1 MVALGTRHPVS
12 GLAGGQGE
20 ADGKVGLP
28 VPVRLKDHVVAGGD
42 EIQGAEVGDDF
53 AFEFPNE
60 AAAWSKSNSSRL
72 YGRKTGQRGCGS
84 RRRALPGRK
93 LRAAGKR
100 SPADG
105 HVINQDRDAVTAAA
119 QPPRAW
125 RPLDASA
132 GRSDPAAGQR
142 PRRSSRQG
150 HVALIWRPVRRAV
163 LPHRGT
169 KGVSA
174 GTSELLDYLRRKPQ
188 SKARHAHR
196 SCGSNRPSAGAGR
209 RSTIVGRALEEPGM
223 IRHRWLFD
231 CRHRS
236 RPSQHAPGHRTLRS
250 RRALRTMTQ
259 AAAGVS
265 RSLRA
270 WRRPGCWRHTRAA
283 VCRWPW

>member
-72 YGRKTGQRGCGS
+72 YGRKTGRRGCGF

-105 HVINQDRDAVTAAA
+105 HVID
-119 QPPRAW
+119 
-125 RPLDASA
+125 LDA
-132 GRSDPAAGQR
+132 PLGQ
-142 PRRSSRQG
+142 QFL
-150 HVALIWRPVRRAV
+150 HV
-163 LPHRGT
+163 
-169 KGVSA
+169 S
-174 GTSELLDYLRRKPQ
+174 
-188 SKARHAHR
+188 
-196 SCGSNRPSAGAGR
+196 GA
-209 RSTIVGRALEEPGM
+209 
-223 IRHRWLFD
+223 
-231 CRHRS
+231 
-236 RPSQHAPGHRTLRS
+236 
-250 RRALRTMTQ
+250 
-259 AAAGVS
+259 
-265 RSLRA
+265 
-270 WRRPGCWRHTRAA
+270 
-283 VCRWPW
+283 